1 MGGRCGRPRG
11 ASAIWFC
18 RGESFADL
26 ELGVSHVVLENDRSV
41 HDGAFV
47 AAPGI
52 GVGQDRFEITLKLEP
67 AGWRVATFKYGKN
80 IIEF

>member
-1 MGGRCGRPRG
+1 M
-11 ASAIWFC
+11 
-18 RGESFADL
+18 
-26 ELGVSHVVLENDRSV
+26 
-41 HDGAFV
+41 
-47 AAPGI
+47 